1 MSDVMY
7 WHAICHELTCLI
19 SCIAMADIMYWQADL
34 NLETIRITESKTE
47 ANEIRIVAE
56 TMQLAPTNEA
66 GSKPLLRQVANK
78 VSSVGLR

>member
-1 MSDVMY
+1 M
-7 WHAICHELTCLI
+7 LTQTSQRPTDDKI
-19 SCIAMADIMYWQADL
+19 GHSEANL